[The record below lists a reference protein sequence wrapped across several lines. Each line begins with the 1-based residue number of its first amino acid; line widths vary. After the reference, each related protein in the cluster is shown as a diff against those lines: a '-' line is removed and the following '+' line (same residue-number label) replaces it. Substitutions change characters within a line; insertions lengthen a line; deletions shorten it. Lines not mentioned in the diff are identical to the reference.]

1 MTLTKSYKEL
11 SSEDSK
17 QITGG
22 VIPLGVWL
30 VGSFMAGYTVQS
42 GYWKSK

>member
-22 VIPLGVWL
+22 VIPLGVCL

-42 GYWKSK
+42 GYWKRK

>member
-42 GYWKSK
+42 GY

>member
-1 MTLTKSYKEL
+1 MALTKSYKEL

-22 VIPLGVWL
+22 VIPLGCFFTYVL
-30 VGSFMAGYTVQS
+30 KIKKISF
-42 GYWKSK
+42 

>member
-17 QITGG
+17 HITGG
-22 VIPLGVWL
+22 VSPLGVWL

-42 GYWKSK
+42 GYWKRK

>member
-1 MTLTKSYKEL
+1 MNLTKKYKEL
-11 SSEDSK
+11 SSIDSK
-17 QITGG
+17 KITGG

-42 GYWKSK
+42 GYWKRK